1 MSETTKGLKQWRK
14 PGLVAIGARESD
26 QVPAT
31 IDLAEG
37 QVVVDISDP
46 AAQKSRKPQSH

>member
-1 MSETTKGLKQWRK
+1 MSETTKGLKQWHK
-14 PGLVAIGARESD
+14 PGLAVIGARESD

-37 QVVVDISDP
+37 KAVVDISDR
-46 AAQKSRKPQSH
+46 AAQKARKPQSR